1 MSIGI
6 ERSKIFELAFMWI
19 QMNEKN
25 FLFLGHLEL
34 IPRRAHYL
42 NSLIA

>member
-19 QMNEKN
+19 QMNEKI
-25 FLFLGHLEL
+25 FVFRALGADTPQSTL
-34 IPRRAHYL
+34 P
-42 NSLIA
+42 